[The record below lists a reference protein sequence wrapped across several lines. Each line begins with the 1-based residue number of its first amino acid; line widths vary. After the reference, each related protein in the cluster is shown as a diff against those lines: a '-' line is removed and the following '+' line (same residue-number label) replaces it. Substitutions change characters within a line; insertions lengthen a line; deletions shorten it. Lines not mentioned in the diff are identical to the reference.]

1 MGALEDRNKRLDQ
14 LVAATNSWSTKRV
27 KELEDRVTITK
38 NILKGRTGS
47 ERLATASVVA
57 AQDIV
62 VAEIDDF
69 LLA

>member
-1 MGALEDRNKRLDQ
+1 MGALEDRNNRLDQ
-14 LVAATNSWSTKRV
+14 LLAATNSWSTKRV

-62 VAEIDDF
+62 VNEIDDF

>member
-1 MGALEDRNKRLDQ
+1 MGALEDRNNRLDQ
-14 LVAATNSWSTKRV
+14 LLAATNSWSTKRV

-47 ERLATASVVA
+47 ERLATASVAA

-62 VAEIDDF
+62 VNEIDDF